1 MPIMKV
7 RGIGSKGV
15 VKDLPPFDLPPEV
28 WNDAKNVRFVANR
41 VEKMGGYMPVL
52 MDGMPAEAPLAI
64 TSRNNTQDQVYG
76 TSNGLYL
83 IQGRQHIDV
92 SKKLDNPAYKPPKI
106 PNPNFD
112 NTKPEDPVTNPKE
125 IENPAYDPDIPKQL
139 SFEYSASPD
148 STWYY
153 TTLSNAIVMNTPLN
167 NPQGLVPYKSDFDE
181 IPGWGYPDKDKRP
194 GDSGAIQVDWKAGRI
209 RSFRNYLVALGMV
222 EGGVDLTQRVRWSN
236 VAYVNELPPDWIEN
250 DESRDGGFNDMTD
263 ANGRIVDGMPLRD
276 SFVIYTDQETYL
288 MEYVGGILIFN
299 FKKLFSDSGILA
311 PECAVE
317 FEQKHFV
324 ISKDDIFVH
333 NGSSK
338 QPVAS
343 GRVKKFLIE
352 EISSVNPLATKVFAY
367 TPRKEIWI
375 SYVGPGQ
382 TSELVRD
389 PVTGLPVPKNPD
401 IQWTCNKCAVWNW
414 EWDTWT
420 FYEIPLSFDINMA
433 APPDLTT
440 PEWEDLDGDVSKPAE
455 EQPDALDWWDSP
467 KWEFEQWSELGKD
480 FIRRI
485 PYVASPDKCLYT
497 VDAGEHQI
505 KWIETFDEEGH
516 LTGHIEK
523 KSPVIAELVRT
534 HLDMDEMVENTRSHK
549 FIRHITP
556 QFRGRGNV
564 HCFVGGSRTAT
575 EEPDWDNWQI
585 FDIEEDVKVDCFSNN
600 RYPAFKFVDLGLG
613 DWSLQGFD
621 IDFVVEGNR

>member
-15 VKDLPPFDLPPEV
+15 VKDLPAFDLPPEV
-28 WNDAKNVRFVANR
+28 WSDAKNVRFVANR

-52 MDGMPAEAPLAI
+52 MDGMPEEAPLAI

-76 TSNGLYL
+76 TSKGLYL
-83 IQGRQHIDV
+83 IQGRQHLNI
-92 SKKLDNPAYKPPKI
+92 SKQKENPAYEPPTI
-106 PNPNFD
+106 PNPDFD
-112 NTKPEDPVTNPKE
+112 GNKPEDPTTNPKT
-125 IENPAYDPDIPKQL
+125 IPNPLYDPDVIETLPV
-139 SFEYSASPD
+139 EYDAGPD

-153 TTLSNAIVMNTPLN
+153 TTLSNAIVMNTPREV
-167 NPQGLVPYKSDFDE
+167 PQGLVPYKQHFDDL
-181 IPGWGYPDKDKRP
+181 PGWGWPNKDHRPSPDDP
-194 GDSGAIQVDWKAGRI
+194 DEVPQVDWKAGRI

-236 VAYVNELPPDWIEN
+236 VAYVNELPPDWIED
-250 DESRDGGFNDMTD
+250 DEARDGGFNDMTD
-263 ANGRIVDGMPLRD
+263 ANGRIVDGMALRD

-288 MEYVGGILIFN
+288 MEYVGGILIFQ

-343 GRVKKFLIE
+343 GRVKQYLIE

-375 SYVGPGQ
+375 SYVGPGR
-382 TSELVRD
+382 TMEKDASSA
-389 PVTGLPVPKNPD
+389 D
-401 IQWTCNKCAVWNW
+401 IQWQCNKCAVWNW

-420 FYEIPLSFDINMA
+420 FYDIPLSYDMNMV
-433 APPDLTT
+433 APPDLVTK
-440 PEWEDLDGDVSKPAE
+440 EWEEFDE
-455 EQPDALDWWDSP
+455 EEDWWDSP

-480 FIRRI
+480 FIKRI
-485 PYVASPDKCLYT
+485 PYIASPDKCLYT
-497 VDAGEHQI
+497 VDAGEEQVSWNAV
-505 KWIETFDEEGH
+505 KKEESR
-516 LTGHIEK
+516 
-523 KSPVIAELVRT
+523 SPVLAELIRT
-534 HLDMDEMVENTRSHK
+534 HLDMDEMVEDIRSHK
-549 FIRHITP
+549 FLKSLSP
-556 QFRGRGNV
+556 QFRGEGNI
-564 HCFVGGSRTAT
+564 HCFVGGSLTASQ
-575 EEPDWDNWQI
+575 EPSWDNYQI
-585 FDIEEDVKVDCFSNN
+585 FDIEEDTKVDCFSNN
-600 RYPAFKFVDLGLG
+600 RYPAIRFADLGKG
-613 DWSLQGFD
+613 NWSLQGYD
-621 IDFVVEGNR
+621 INFVVEGNR